1 MIRLISTKDK
11 ISIAIYLAS
20 KLNIDLPEA
29 NRRAN
34 KIIKS
39 GLPSF
44 ILESKDLQGL
54 CYVEKRQVGDKQ
66 EKFIEILVGNWRL
79 AESFIQMLRW
89 NLDGDYWFSLPRHD
103 FLNRTFNKNGIRYV
117 RVEGDRNIYCYRFE
131 KRNFFNYKSEDVD
144 GK

>member
-1 MIRLISTKDK
+1 MIRQISTGDK

-79 AESFIQMLRW
+79 AESFIQVLRW
-89 NLDGDYWFSLPRHD
+89 NLDDDYWFSLPRHD

>member
-11 ISIAIYLAS
+11 TSIAIYLAS

-79 AESFIQMLRW
+79 AENFIQVLRW
-89 NLDGDYWFSLPRHD
+89 NLDGVYWFSLPKHD
-103 FLNRTFNKNGIRYV
+103 MLNRTYNKNGIRFFKCDG
-117 RVEGDRNIYCYRFE
+117 EKNTYCYKFE
-131 KRNFFNYKSEDVD
+131 KRNFYSFKSEDNEE
-144 GK
+144 

>member
-1 MIRLISTKDK
+1 MIRQISTGDK

-79 AESFIQMLRW
+79 AESFIQVLRW

>member
-11 ISIAIYLAS
+11 TSIAIYLAS

>member
-1 MIRLISTKDK
+1 VIRQISTKDRTS
-11 ISIAIYLAS
+11 ISLYLAS

-29 NRRAN
+29 NRRAR

-79 AESFIQMLRW
+79 AENFIQVLRW
-89 NLDGDYWFSLPRHD
+89 NLDGVYWFSLPKHD
-103 FLNRTFNKNGIRYV
+103 FLNRTLNKAGMRYV
-117 RVEGDRNIYCYRFE
+117 RVEGDKNVY
-131 KRNFFNYKSEDVD
+131 NYKFERRQFYSFKLEDLES
-144 GK
+144 

>member
-1 MIRLISTKDK
+1 MIRQISTKDRTS
-11 ISIAIYLAS
+11 ISLYLAS

-29 NRRAN
+29 NRRAR

-79 AESFIQMLRW
+79 AENFIQVLRW
-89 NLDGDYWFSLPRHD
+89 NLDGVYWFSLPKHD
-103 FLNRTFNKNGIRYV
+103 FLNRTLNKAGMRYV
-117 RVEGDRNIYCYRFE
+117 RVEGDKNVY
-131 KRNFFNYKSEDVD
+131 NYKFERRQFYSFKLEDLES
-144 GK
+144 